1 MGRLIKILA
10 LLLLVSGIT
19 FAETRDDYNLRGGPV
34 QKVIWEESVYEQ
46 RYDKFIEVERRPLA
60 IISFNES
67 GGK

>member
-19 FAETRDDYNLRGGPV
+19 FAETRDDYNLRGPV

-60 IISFNES
+60 SFLLTKV
-67 GGK
+67 GK